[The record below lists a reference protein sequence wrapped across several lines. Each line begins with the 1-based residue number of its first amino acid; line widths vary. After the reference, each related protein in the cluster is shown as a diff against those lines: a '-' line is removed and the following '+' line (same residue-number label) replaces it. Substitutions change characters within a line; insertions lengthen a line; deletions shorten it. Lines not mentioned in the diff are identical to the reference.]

1 MFTLQVNPS
10 LVRSAVC
17 LVLAAI
23 IVSASLAVGAM
34 GVESMA
40 SAARGIVTITQI
52 A

>member
-1 MFTLQVNPS
+1 MFAIQVNPS
-10 LVRSAVC
+10 LVRTVVCFALAV
-17 LVLAAI
+17 L

-40 SAARGIVTITQI
+40 SAARGVVTITQI